1 MVWALIFGKINGSI
15 NFQAIVQ
22 AFYVLSNQHYEGI
35 KLFKT
40 EGRSWNKD
48 MLKEVIQLKV
58 VSMILNIHLS
68 YLPKPNKLI
77 WGDLEIGQFS
87 VKSAYYH
94 RETSHYMMFECNL
107 SQVVWNRIYPSLNEF
122 VFRNAWQANFLQTM
136 FEMMIKDEIVE
147 ECVVT
152 F

>member
-1 MVWALIFGKINGSI
+1 
-15 NFQAIVQ
+15 
-22 AFYVLSNQHYEGI
+22 
-35 KLFKT
+35 
-40 EGRSWNKD
+40 

-87 VKSAYYH
+87 VKSTYY
-94 RETSHYMMFECNL
+94 RGETSHYMMFECNL

-136 FEMMIKDEIVE
+136 FEMMIKDEIIE

>member
-1 MVWALIFGKINGSI
+1 MFLATNT
-15 NFQAIVQ
+15 N
-22 AFYVLSNQHYEGI
+22 EGI
-35 KLFKT
+35 KLFKI

-87 VKSAYYH
+87 VKSTYY
-94 RETSHYMMFECNL
+94 RGETSHYMMFECNL
-107 SQVVWNRIYPSLNEF
+107 SQVV
-122 VFRNAWQANFLQTM
+122 
-136 FEMMIKDEIVE
+136 
-147 ECVVT
+147 
-152 F
+152 